1 MLERIRDGIQGPW
14 AMAIVALIVVSF
26 VFTGVGG
33 YLSSS
38 ATTAAAIVNDQEI
51 PASTLDIAYQNER
64 ARMESQF
71 GEAIADLFANET
83 YLAEF
88 RQGVLDRLINE
99 ELIAQKAGELGLRVG
114 DDEIRAAIVEL
125 PEFQVIGQFN
135 NEQYNLALQRAG
147 FTPTQFAEY
156 MRTQMTRQQLVQA
169 LNGSSFDVEALV
181 TQALKIQQQT
191 RDASILEISAS
202 NYLADVTLTEEE
214 INAYYNDNLSQY
226 DTQEQ
231 VKLAYVSLSV
241 SDLVPEVEV
250 SDEDVRM
257 QYDEQIAFY
266 QSPEVRSVSHILFEI
281 ADDAD
286 AARAEAEATLA
297 LLNNGG
303 DFALIAEQSSDDIV
317 SAENG
322 GELGEINPGDYPTE
336 FEEAAFALG
345 GVGDISDVVETEFG
359 FHIIKLDSFTPSSTT
374 PFTEVAARIK
384 DELIENQATDLF
396 FELQTQMQRL
406 AFEVPDTLEEIAT
419 VTNRPVFETVLF
431 SASRYPSAVDF
442 PQVENVAF
450 SPELI
455 EDGVNSD
462 LLQISDDK
470 VMVVRVIEHNPE
482 RTQSLDEVRASIE
495 TALRADKAQIAA
507 LQWAQDLQSMM
518 FNGEDEQAMLDQ
530 KSLSWN
536 TVQTLTRR
544 SSAVSPELV
553 EAAFSL
559 STAQGNNTSVVTL
572 NNGNVGVVRLNA
584 VNAAAT
590 ITDEQLASA
599 QQQFSGQYAQ
609 RTYQNFVE
617 ALRSQADIQI
627 IN

>member
-286 AARAEAEATLA
+286 AARAEAEATLT